1 MMMTDGGTSTMTMIT
16 TEMTAMETSMWMT
29 TTTMTHHNPV
39 LIAGIGGPAG
49 RSAAAYFRDK
59 GFPVIGTDIR
69 EISPPSEAFY
79 IIPPAGDPSFPAA
92 LIEIVKRER
101 PSLFI
106 PTVAEDLPVVSKL
119 KRVMEGYGCKVFIS
133 PPDAVDIAND
143 KLKMVMVM
151 AGHGIPVPV
160 SFDECTAK
168 DIILREFGLPL
179 LSRPRFGKEKRGVTL
194 YRSAEELFEEKRTGR
209 IFQEFIPGEGFD
221 VNLFIGKRGEVMAAV
236 VLRKILLEEGVIG
249 APLAVEKV
257 EREDIVRLGRKAA
270 STLKLEGPV
279 SIDIRLK
286 GDGTP
291 VLLGIDARIGRNVL
305 HAREIMDSLATTL
318 KKGDRICVAH

>member
-1 MMMTDGGTSTMTMIT
+1 MEGDIQMDKRILIT
-16 TEMTAMETSMWMT
+16 
-29 TTTMTHHNPV
+29 
-39 LIAGIGGPAG
+39 GIGGPAG
-49 RSAAAYFRDK
+49 RSAVIYFREK

-69 EISPPSEAFY
+69 RVDLPVESFY
-79 IIPPAGDPSFPAA
+79 IIPRAEDTSFPAA
-92 LIEIVKRER
+92 LLEIVKKER
-101 PSLFI
+101 PPLFI
-106 PTVAEDLPVVSKL
+106 PTVVEELPVVSKL
-119 KRVMEGYGCKVFIS
+119 KRVIEGYGCKVFIS

-160 SFDECTAK
+160 SFDECTPK
-168 DIILREFGLPL
+168 DLILKEFGLPL
-179 LSRPRFGKEKRGVTL
+179 LSRPRFGKERRGVTL

-236 VLRKILLEEGVIG
+236 VLKKIPLEEGIVG
-249 APLAVEKV
+249 APPAVEKV

-270 STLKLEGPV
+270 STLKLEGPL
-279 SIDIRLK
+279 SMDIRLK

-291 VLLGIDARIGRNVL
+291 VLLGIDARIGENVL
-305 HAREIMDSLATTL
+305 HAKEIMDSLITTL
-318 KKGDRICVAH
+318 KKGDRICVAL